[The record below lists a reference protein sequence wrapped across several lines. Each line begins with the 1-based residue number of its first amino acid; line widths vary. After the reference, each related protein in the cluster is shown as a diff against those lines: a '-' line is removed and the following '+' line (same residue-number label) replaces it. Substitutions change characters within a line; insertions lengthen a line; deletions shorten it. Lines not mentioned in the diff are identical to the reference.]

1 MHYVYQ
7 ETSFLMPNTGQGNA
21 DVWHREIIDLMTDGK
36 NQEGI
41 QYLFKKDFSQQLPES
56 ALVKLRAKTLPDA
69 LRPTEKR
76 LEFANGADIKLKL
89 RLCTTRRKKQAVNGK
104 DKTVESFISPSD
116 EGFIDFLSAMLSNNG
131 FELKEII
138 STNDLV
144 VERIK
149 KAKGGR
155 SFVPWCDVSF
165 TATVKNEE
173 SASVAYIKGI
183 GRKKVFGTGMLEVI
197 SE

>member
-1 MHYVYQ
+1 MHCIYQ

-21 DVWHREIIDLMTDGK
+21 DVWHKQIIDLMTDGK

-41 QYLFKKDFSQQLPES
+41 QYLFKKDFSHQLPES
-56 ALVKLRAKTLPDA
+56 ALVKLRATTLPDA

-76 LEFANGADIKLKL
+76 VEFACGADIKLKL
-89 RLCTTRRKKQAVNGK
+89 RLCTTRRKKQVVNGK
-104 DKTVESFISPSD
+104 EKTVESFISPSD
-116 EGFIDFLSAMLSNNG
+116 EGFVDFLSAMLSNNG

-144 VERIK
+144 VEHIK

-165 TATVKNEE
+165 TATVTNEE

>member
-1 MHYVYQ
+1 MHCIYQ

-21 DVWHREIIDLMTDGK
+21 DVWHKQIIDLMTDGK

-56 ALVKLRAKTLPDA
+56 ALIKLRAATLPDA

-76 LEFANGADIKLKL
+76 VEFACGADIKLKL
-89 RLCTTRRKKQAVNGK
+89 RLCTTRRKKQVVSGK
-104 DKTVESFISPSD
+104 EKTVESFISPSD
-116 EGFIDFLSAMLSNNG
+116 EGFVDFLSAMLSNNG

-138 STNDLV
+138 STSELV
-144 VERIK
+144 VEPIK
-149 KAKGGR
+149 KTKGGR
-155 SFVPWCDVSF
+155 SFVPWCDVHF
-165 TATVKNEE
+165 TATVNNEE